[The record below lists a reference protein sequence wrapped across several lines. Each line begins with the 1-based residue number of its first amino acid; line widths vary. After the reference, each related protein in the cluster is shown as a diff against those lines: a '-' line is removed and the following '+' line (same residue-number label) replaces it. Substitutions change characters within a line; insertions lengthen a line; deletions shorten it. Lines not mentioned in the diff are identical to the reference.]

1 MSDNIVFDEDQA
13 VEFIRKYVGPEVS
26 ENYSDDEI
34 LYVIDIIWDY
44 YEKNGYLSLDTE
56 ITDDELLDP
65 DKLTL
70 YVKKELA
77 RDKEIEMDPKDVEKI
92 VKAELAYEE
101 SLDDLV

>member
-13 VEFIRKYVGPEVS
+13 VEFIRKYVGEEVS

-34 LYVIDIIWDY
+34 LYVIDTIWDY
-44 YEKNGYLSLDTE
+44 YEKNGFLSLDSDA
-56 ITDDELLDP
+56 TDDELMDP
-65 DKLTL
+65 DKLIL
-70 YVKKELA
+70 FVKKELA
-77 RDKEIEMDPKDVEKI
+77 RDKEFVMDPKDISKI